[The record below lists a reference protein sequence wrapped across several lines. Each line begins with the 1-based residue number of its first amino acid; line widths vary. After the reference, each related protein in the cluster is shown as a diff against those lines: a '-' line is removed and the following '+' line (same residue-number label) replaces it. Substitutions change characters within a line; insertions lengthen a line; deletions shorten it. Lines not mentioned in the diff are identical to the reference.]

1 MVKKEKVVLFEY
13 MLAKR
18 IKELRLSR
26 NMTIE
31 EVANRT
37 GFTKGFVSKIENN
50 KVSPPIATLLKL
62 SEALDV
68 HIRYFFHKEDIRG
81 PIIVTKNDRR
91 RSICRERNGRKYF
104 YESLALGGRDKK
116 IESFVIT
123 IHARDRQEALLDQH
137 EREEMIFVL
146 KGEMEFIYGDKT
158 YLVKE
163 GDSLYFQA
171 SIPHGEKLIEG
182 KSVKYLTVFTNG

>member
-1 MVKKEKVVLFEY
+1 MKLWLKKEKVVLFEY

-68 HIRYFFHKEDIRG
+68 HIRYFFHEEDI
-81 PIIVTKNDRR
+81 
-91 RSICRERNGRKYF
+91 
-104 YESLALGGRDKK
+104 
-116 IESFVIT
+116 
-123 IHARDRQEALLDQH
+123 
-137 EREEMIFVL
+137 
-146 KGEMEFIYGDKT
+146 KGSHY
-158 YLVKE
+158 
-163 GDSLYFQA
+163 S
-171 SIPHGEKLIEG
+171 
-182 KSVKYLTVFTNG
+182 N